1 MERSITRAVIIDD
14 EPDGRNIIALLLQ
27 QLFPDIRL
35 EGQAGTVAEG
45 VSLLKALEPDLI
57 FLDVEMPDGSGFDV
71 LSACGGSKAQVIM
84 VTAHE
89 HYSLKALKASVMDY
103 LLKPVHK
110 EEFIAA
116 VHKVLAKQ
124 DNLYVWDLSIGNI
137 YKHLMIKKVGIAT
150 LTGLSMVNVEDIVR
164 CEAGGSYTVIF
175 FANKKTITAC
185 KTLGEYEEE
194 LKPYG
199 FVRIHRKHLINVQ
212 YITEYNKSKSGGG
225 YVTLSGRE
233 VLEVS
238 IRKKNDLLDAII

>member
-1 MERSITRAVIIDD
+1 MERPITRAVIIDD
-14 EPDGRNIIALLLQ
+14 EQDGRNIIALLLA

-35 EGQAGTVAEG
+35 EGVAENVAQG
-45 VSLLKALEPDLI
+45 INLLKTVEPGLV
-57 FLDVEMPDGSGFDV
+57 FLDVEMPDGTAFDV
-71 LSACGGSKAQVIM
+71 LSACGDCKAQVII
-84 VTAHE
+84 VSAHE
-89 HYSLKALKASVMDY
+89 HYSLKAIKASVMDY
-103 LLKPVHK
+103 LLKPVNK
-110 EEFIAA
+110 EEFIIA
-116 VHKVLAKQ
+116 VHKALAKSIQ
-124 DNLYVWDLSIGNI
+124 VPDLSISTI

-164 CEAGGSYTVIF
+164 CEAGGSYTIIF

-225 YVTLSGRE
+225 YVTLAGRE

-238 IRKKNDLLDAII
+238 IRKKHDLLDAII